1 MNEETFTLS
10 TQTAARVIVRYEDVP
25 QELSHLIK
33 NEGYTEVWEGDE
45 RLLIQEVSLPEVI
58 NLTPHAITVIGVAT
72 IPASGLV
79 ARVSMRTQP
88 GGNVAGFPTSYTE
101 YGEVEGL
108 PKIDG
113 VNFIVSQLLKAACP
127 DRADLFYPA
136 ELVRDAAGT
145 IIGCKSLGV

>member
-1 MNEETFTLS
+1 M
-10 TQTAARVIVRYEDVP
+10 TQSRVIVRYEDVP
-25 QELSHLIK
+25 EELKHLLK
-33 NEGYTEVWEGDE
+33 DEGYEEYYEGDE
-45 RLLIQEVSLPEVI
+45 YHLVQMYSMPEVV
-58 NLTPHAITVIGVAT
+58 NLTPHAIHVVGVVGVAT

-88 GGNVAGFPTSYTE
+88 CGNVAGFPTSYTE
-101 YGEVEGL
+101 YGEVENL
-108 PKIDG
+108 PEIEG
-113 VNFIVSQLLKAACP
+113 VSLIVSKMVRDACP